1 MLAIDL
7 RENE

>member
-7 RENE
+7 KNP